1 MSSQAPH
8 EPKAVATVML
18 KGGTTKS
25 TVTANTAEALGRA
38 GYNVLTV
45 DTDPNGHLT
54 ANLGYSDLYYDGDID
69 LGDIILSEGS
79 ATPGDAIQ
87 PTDLGFDLLPAS
99 VALESVESRLKNEM
113 QPSLCLKQQLV
124 DPLLGDQYDYI
135 LMDTHSS
142 RNALVNNAVVAAP
155 NLLLPL
161 IPEQGI
167 NSGLS
172 RTQERIIN
180 PLKQKIALDI
190 LAMVPNKLSQRI
202 DHQNEDRRLIERI
215 CRSDSLSEYLP
226 QFAHVR
232 PETFDAIDADE
243 WHGSLPKP
251 GLRKDSDLNDSF
263 KQNETL
269 GMFNPE
275 NTQLEAFDELAEI
288 VVQGEVSQ

>member
-1 MSSQAPH
+1 MSPQAPH

-38 GYNVLTV
+38 GYDVLTV

-54 ANLGYSDLYYDGDID
+54 ANLGYSDLYYNGDID
-69 LGDIILSEGS
+69 LGDIILSEGT
-79 ATPGDAIQ
+79 ATPNDVIQ
-87 PTDLGFDLLPAS
+87 STDLGFDLLPAN

-113 QPSLCLKQQLV
+113 QPSLCLKQRLV
-124 DPLLGDQYDYI
+124 DPLLSDAYDYI
-135 LMDTHSS
+135 LLDTHSS

-155 NLLLPL
+155 NLIIPL

-180 PLKQKIALDI
+180 PLKQKINLEI

-202 DHQNEDRRLIERI
+202 DHQNEDRQLIERI
-215 CRSDSLSEYLP
+215 CRSELLSEYIP
-226 QFAHVR
+226 EFAYIR
-232 PETFDAIDADE
+232 PEIFDAIDANE
-243 WHGSLPKP
+243 WDGSLPKP
-251 GLRKDSDLNDSF
+251 GLRKDADLNDSF
-263 KQNETL
+263 KQNKTL
-269 GMFNPE
+269 GVFNPE
-275 NTQLEAFDELAEI
+275 NTQLEAFNELAEI
-288 VVQGEVSQ
+288 VVQGEISQ

>member
-1 MSSQAPH
+1 MSPQEPH

-25 TVTANTAEALGRA
+25 TITANTAEALGRA
-38 GYNVLTV
+38 GYDVLTV

-69 LGDIILSEGS
+69 LGDIILSEGNAAPS
-79 ATPGDAIQ
+79 DAIQ
-87 PTDLGFDLLPAS
+87 STNLGFDLLPAS
-99 VALESVESRLKNEM
+99 VALESVETRLKNEM
-113 QPSLCLKQQLV
+113 QPSLCLKQRLV
-124 DPLLGDQYDYI
+124 DPLLGDRYDYI

-180 PLKQKIALDI
+180 PLKQKIDLKI

-202 DHQNEDRRLIERI
+202 DHKNEDRRLIERI

-226 QFAHVR
+226 QFAHVK

-243 WHGSLPKP
+243 RRGSLPKP

-263 KQNETL
+263 KQNKTL
-269 GMFNPE
+269 GAFNPE